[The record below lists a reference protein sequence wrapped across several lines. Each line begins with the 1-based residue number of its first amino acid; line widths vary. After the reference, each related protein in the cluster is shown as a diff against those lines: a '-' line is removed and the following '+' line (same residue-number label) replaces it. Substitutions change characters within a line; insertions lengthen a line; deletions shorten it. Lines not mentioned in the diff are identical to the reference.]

1 VLVKRYHA
9 KDMQAAMEVVKREL
23 GPDAVI
29 LNSRKTRRKGFKN
42 LFSKRILEVM
52 VAYEPEKAPIARKI
66 NGYLSRQQTEPA
78 VPARAE
84 AEEEPQSAEPDN
96 GETLKR
102 LNERIETLG
111 QMVAGLIDKFGEFAA
126 AEPERRY
133 PESLEALVSRL
144 TENRVDGELAHTLA
158 RDALDIIAVQPGV
171 SAEDVME
178 QLILDLVGVPEP
190 VLHRRYKRKTVLVL
204 GPTGVGKTTSIVKL
218 AANFAL
224 KQNKKVGIINTDMY
238 RIGANEQMKT
248 YTDILSI
255 PFGAV
260 YQLDELGGVIE
271 SMRDRDIIFIDTA
284 GKKPGDDQHRE
295 DVLEIIRIA
304 RPEDMLLCVPA
315 STSFSAVKEIIDA
328 YEFAGDFKLVV
339 TKLDETDFRGM
350 LLNLIWYAR
359 KSPAYV
365 TTGQNVP
372 DDIDVLDAAG
382 LAERLLH

>member
-1 VLVKRYHA
+1 
-9 KDMQAAMEVVKREL
+9 MPAAMEVVKREL

-52 VAYEPEKAPIARKI
+52 VAYEPEKAPIARRI
-66 NGYLSRQQTEPA
+66 NGNQIPQKVEP
-78 VPARAE
+78 
-84 AEEEPQSAEPDN
+84 AEPDRDAEPAPRSEAES
-96 GETLKR
+96 GETLRR
-102 LNERIETLG
+102 LDERIEALG
-111 QMVAGLIDKFGEFAA
+111 QMVVGLMDKFAELA
-126 AEPERRY
+126 AEEAEPRY
-133 PESLEALVSRL
+133 SESMEALVSRL
-144 TENRVDGELAHTLA
+144 TENQVDGELARTLA
-158 RDALDIIAVQPGV
+158 RDAMDIMTRSPDA
-171 SAEDVME
+171 SAEDVLE
-178 QLILDLVGVPEP
+178 QLILDLVGAPEP

-238 RIGANEQMKT
+238 RIGANEQLKT

-271 SMRDRDIIFIDTA
+271 SMGDRDIIFIDTA
-284 GKKPGDDQHRE
+284 GKKPGDGQHRE
-295 DVLEIIRIA
+295 DVLEIMRIA
-304 RPEDMLLCVPA
+304 RPEDILLCVPA
-315 STSFSAVKEIIDA
+315 STSFAAVKEIIDT

-339 TKLDETDFRGM
+339 TKLDETSYRGM

-365 TTGQNVP
+365 TNGQSVP
-372 DDIDVLDAAG
+372 DDIDVLDAAS
-382 LAERLLH
+382 LADQLLH